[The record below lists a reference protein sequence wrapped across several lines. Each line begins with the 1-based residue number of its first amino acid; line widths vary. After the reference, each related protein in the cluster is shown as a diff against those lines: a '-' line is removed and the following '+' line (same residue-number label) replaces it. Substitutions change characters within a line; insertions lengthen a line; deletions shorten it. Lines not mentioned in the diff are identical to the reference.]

1 MRDDSDFNYRK
12 LTPEQWAELTHRVRR
27 EAHAA
32 RARSLQTLCWAVLV
46 ALRSAGAAGR
56 RLSGRL
62 VRLLVGGSVTPA
74 KTGKLASTS
83 KPNGPS
89 ARISTR

>member
-46 ALRSAGAAGR
+46 ALRSA
-56 RLSGRL
+56 
-62 VRLLVGGSVTPA
+62 
-74 KTGKLASTS
+74 
-83 KPNGPS
+83 
-89 ARISTR
+89 ARQDDA

>member
-56 RLSGRL
+56 SPERPARPSFRRQGLQ
-62 VRLLVGGSVTPA
+62 LVGYV
-74 KTGKLASTS
+74 
-83 KPNGPS
+83 
-89 ARISTR
+89 

>member
-46 ALRSAGAAGR
+46 ALRSAGAAAG
-56 RLSGRL
+56 LSVFSPPRGIN
-62 VRLLVGGSVTPA
+62 GGLGMTLGWNA
-74 KTGKLASTS
+74 G
-83 KPNGPS
+83 GQS
-89 ARISTR
+89 APWARSMTAR